1 MSPLF
6 AAVLPPFLTGLLRT
20 LLVLVCL
27 GVMLPC
33 AGANPVPAVASP
45 VLNQRVVDLVPLQK
59 EGRLVIGRHL
69 DVLEDP
75 GGMLG
80 IAEVS
85 SPARAAA
92 FKPVTSAHPNFSYSD
107 SAFWLRLTI
116 APQTGPVA
124 VLLELAQ
131 PNLDSADLYVARS
144 ARVFEHAYL
153 GDLLPWPERQIRHRN
168 QVFRLALNPGGE
180 TTVYLRIASTNV
192 LAVPMTI
199 WSEAAF
205 AEHEESM
212 LLLLGLFYGL
222 VGALALY
229 NLILYASLRDR
240 VYLYYVGY
248 ITSFGLALFTIDGL
262 AFQFLWPNQVWWA
275 NRAMATFLSFALVFG
290 ALFACTF
297 LDTPAIA
304 PRADRMA
311 RAVAWGC
318 LALGIISAV
327 GWPLGS
333 SAIMRVL
340 SVLASIGAVLIL
352 SVALGAL
359 GKGYRPAR
367 YFLLAWFALLI
378 FILIGALKNFG
389 LAPVSV
395 LTTFGLHFG
404 LALDVVLLSAALAA
418 RIRLMR
424 EEVIHAQTQLIEAS
438 RAYQST
444 LERRARELAA
454 ANQELESFS
463 YTVAHD
469 LRAPLRAMDGYARFL
484 EADHGERLPADGRR
498 DLRLISKNAVQMSA
512 LIDAL
517 LEYSRLG
524 RAEQLRQVVDMP
536 AMVAHLL
543 AERSIAGKAQFE
555 VGPLHSVMGDATMFR
570 RLWTHLIGN
579 AVKFSAS
586 VAAPRIRIGSTIEGA
601 EVVYSVRDNGVGFD
615 MAYADKLF
623 GMFQRL
629 HQEKEFTGTGV
640 GLAMVR
646 RIVERHGGRVWA
658 DATPGGGACFCF
670 ALPVGLVVAQGPT

>member
-1 MSPLF
+1 MPPL
-6 AAVLPPFLTGLLRT
+6 ACPTFLNVVSRT
-20 LLVLVCL
+20 LLVLLLV
-27 GVMLPC
+27 GAGLP
-33 AGANPVPAVASP
+33 GASATSAPAAASSAL
-45 VLNQRVVDLVPLQK
+45 VNQVVDLAALQK
-59 EGRLVIGRHL
+59 EGKLLIGRHL
-69 DVLEDP
+69 EALEDT
-75 GGMLG
+75 GGMLD
-80 IAEVS
+80 IAQAS
-85 SPARAAA
+85 SPAYAGK
-92 FKPVTSAHPNFSYSD
+92 FVPVTSVHPNFSYSA

-116 APQTGPVA
+116 APQAVPVA

-131 PNLDSADLYVARS
+131 PNLDSADLYVAR
-144 ARVFEHAYL
+144 ADQVFEHAYL
-153 GDLLPWPERQIRHRN
+153 GDLRPWLDREIHHRN
-168 QVFRLALNPGGE
+168 HVFRISLAAGAE

-192 LAVPMTI
+192 LAVPMVLWNET
-199 WSEAAF
+199 AF
-205 AEHEESM
+205 AENEEFM
-212 LLLLGLFYGL
+212 LLVLGLFYGL

-275 NRAMATFLSFALVFG
+275 NRAMATFLSFSLVFG
-290 ALFACTF
+290 ALFARTF

-304 PRADRMA
+304 PQADRLA
-311 RAVAWGC
+311 RAVAWVC
-318 LALGIISAV
+318 LALGIVSAF

-333 SAIMRVL
+333 GAIMRVL
-340 SVLASIGAVLIL
+340 SVMALIGATLIL
-352 SVALGAL
+352 SVAFRAL

-367 YFLLAWFALLI
+367 YFLLAWFALLM
-378 FILIGALKNFG
+378 FILVGALKNFG
-389 LAPVSV
+389 LVPVSI

-424 EEVIHAQTQLIEAS
+424 EEVIQAQTQLIEAARS
-438 RAYQST
+438 YQSS
-444 LERRARELAA
+444 LERRAQELAA
-454 ANQELESFS
+454 ANKELESFS

-469 LRAPLRAMDGYARFL
+469 LRAPLRAMEGYARFL
-484 EADHGERLPADGRR
+484 EADHGELLPADGRR
-498 DLRLISKNAVQMSA
+498 DLRLISKNAVQMSG

-536 AMVAHLL
+536 AMVAALL
-543 AERSIAGKAQFE
+543 AERSVVGRAAFE
-555 VGPLHSVMGDATMFR
+555 VGPLHSFMGDAPMFR

-579 AVKFSAS
+579 AVKFSAGIDQ
-586 VAAPRIRIGSTIEGA
+586 PRIQIGSAIEG
-601 EVVYSVRDNGVGFD
+601 ENVVYSVRDNGVGFD

-629 HQEKEFTGTGV
+629 HPEKEFAGTGV

-658 DATPGGGACFCF
+658 EGKSGAGACVRFS
-670 ALPVGLVVAQGPT
+670 LPVGLVVTSPPA